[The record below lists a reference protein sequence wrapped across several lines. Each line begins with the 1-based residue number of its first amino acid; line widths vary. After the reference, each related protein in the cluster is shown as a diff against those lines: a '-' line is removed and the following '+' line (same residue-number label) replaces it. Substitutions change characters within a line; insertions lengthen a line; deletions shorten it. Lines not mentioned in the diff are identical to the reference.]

1 MQKEACRDFAESQGW
16 EIVKE
21 FSEKGV
27 SGFKK
32 SAKDRDELQK
42 IQQVAMEGKFDIL
55 LVFMFDRL
63 GRRDDETPFTVKEVR
78 PRYLQRAVYMGGC
91 VRHCQPR

>member
-1 MQKEACRDFAESQGW
+1 MQKEAYRNFAESQGW

-32 SAKDRDELQK
+32 SAKDRDEYN
-42 IQQVAMEGKFDIL
+42 GS
-55 LVFMFDRL
+55 LVKTTLEEIIVNTF
-63 GRRDDETPFTVKEVR
+63 
-78 PRYLQRAVYMGGC
+78 
-91 VRHCQPR
+91 